1 MAVPG
6 TQVKDC
12 FVLVPTSEPPYFGRQ
27 RCKFP
32 AAPLAVVAP
41 PTAEVAS
48 STLGTGMHGVV
59 RTHAS
64 FDCALQLRVPEGVVR
79 ISLVHSLSAL
89 QYDSLSESVAPNHS
103 RSLSMNTYPSQRVG
117 CRWCEGTYPGTITPS
132 RLHTELQKP
141 VWGCRQRWRR
151 TPASGKLSQSVAT
164 GLAHICV

>member
-1 MAVPG
+1 MSHACSCRDVPIAALERMAVPG

-59 RTHAS
+59 RPHAS
-64 FDCALQLRVPEGVVR
+64 VDCALQLRVSEG
-79 ISLVHSLSAL
+79 A
-89 QYDSLSESVAPNHS
+89 
-103 RSLSMNTYPSQRVG
+103 
-117 CRWCEGTYPGTITPS
+117 W
-132 RLHTELQKP
+132 
-141 VWGCRQRWRR
+141 
-151 TPASGKLSQSVAT
+151 
-164 GLAHICV
+164 